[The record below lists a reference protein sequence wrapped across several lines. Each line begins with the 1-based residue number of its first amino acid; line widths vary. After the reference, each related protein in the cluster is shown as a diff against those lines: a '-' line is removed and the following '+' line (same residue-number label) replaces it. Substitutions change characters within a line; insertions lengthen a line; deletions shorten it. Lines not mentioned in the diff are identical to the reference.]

1 MANGGGVV
9 YLQRFEGDDW
19 TAGEVSGD
27 MYSDLRLRE
36 LI

>member
-1 MANGGGVV
+1 MVKGGGVV

-19 TAGEVSGD
+19 AGEVSGD
-27 MYSDLRLRE
+27 MYSDFLLRE

>member
-1 MANGGGVV
+1 MVKGGGVV

-19 TAGEVSGD
+19 TGDEVAGD
-27 MYSDLRLRE
+27 MYSDFLLRE